1 MKPNPESELLV
12 SSSLITCYLHVN
24 RFLSTGAV
32 QQKKTNKQTNK
43 QNSLDSVDLLQPLWY
58 KYIYVPQTQTIFS
71 FPNFLVPHQLTASSP
86 NWNHVSAPHLNITF
100 FQCCIS
106 SAMSSKSSV
115 HFNSSKT
122 KEKEAAPAQQAFLGV
137 AEPSSVWRK
146 IFPYI
151 PFPLILDSPIVSLL
165 HLLKI
170 LSVSRGRFCSL
181 HYLLLSSFLF

>member
-32 QQKKTNKQTNK
+32 QQKQTNKQTK
-43 QNSLDSVDLLQPLWY
+43 FSGFSRSPSAWY

-86 NWNHVSAPHLNITF
+86 NWNHVSAPHLKTTF

-146 IFPYI
+146 IFPYLSHLFSVLQS
-151 PFPLILDSPIVSLL
+151 FPYSI
-165 HLLKI
+165 
-170 LSVSRGRFCSL
+170 
-181 HYLLLSSFLF
+181 Y